1 MTRLIDWFLS
11 FFGLQIKVS
20 SLSFDD
26 IYILSIPRSSKWSK
40 VRKQH
45 LEKQPVCQVCG
56 GDELLEVHHISPFHN
71 DPDKELDADNL
82 ITLCNGK
89 FKCHFLFGHL
99 LSWKSYNSTVVE
111 DAKIWSEKIKNRP

>member
-11 FFGLQIKVS
+11 FLGLERRVS
-20 SLSFDD
+20 ALSFDE
-26 IYILSIPRSSKWSK
+26 IYILSIPRSSKWPK

-56 GDELLEVHHISPFHN
+56 SDELLEVHHISPFHH
-71 DPDKELDADNL
+71 DPDKELDLDNL

-89 FKCHFLFGHL
+89 ARCHFLFGHL
-99 LSWKSYNSTVVE
+99 LSWQSHNSNVVE